1 MPNLKAS
8 TFHFIIK
15 PQVPFPI
22 VFRQAASSSMW
33 TSHCTFSFEIPCLI
47 SSLEHNLLFLHD
59 FIYFFYVPIHSGN
72 IYGAPTRVMQALST
86 WDTSVIK
93 TNNNINSNLCP
104 EGLTMQRSACLLSG
118 FRLVPPFATPGTVAR
133 QAPLSTGFSRQEHW
147 SGRPCPPPGDLPDP
161 GIEPTSPV
169 FQVDSLLLSHQ
180 GHPQCKE
187 KKQKNKKNR
196 KESTCLKA
204 IRAVRREIRARKGV
218 QEFWGQWGCFE
229 VLN

>member
-1 MPNLKAS
+1 MFLLSPRLLSDIFANSASPLLNWVLILGSWAVVFNSQLNFLSPWNLTCVIWPSFRMPNLKAS

-133 QAPLSTGFSRQEHW
+133 QAPLSTGFSRQEY
-147 SGRPCPPPGDLPDP
+147 
-161 GIEPTSPV
+161 
-169 FQVDSLLLSHQ
+169 
-180 GHPQCKE
+180 
-187 KKQKNKKNR
+187 
-196 KESTCLKA
+196 
-204 IRAVRREIRARKGV
+204 
-218 QEFWGQWGCFE
+218 
-229 VLN
+229 

>member
-1 MPNLKAS
+1 M
-8 TFHFIIK
+8 
-15 PQVPFPI
+15 PFPI

-169 FQVDSLLLSHQ
+169 FQVYTEQKGSGRPLRPLFWNPIAGTSLVVQWLRICLPMKGTWVRFPFQGDPTYCRTARPVHHNNWGPQKDTLLVKWS
-180 GHPQCKE
+180 
-187 KKQKNKKNR
+187 
-196 KESTCLKA
+196 
-204 IRAVRREIRARKGV
+204 
-218 QEFWGQWGCFE
+218 
-229 VLN
+229 